1 VDRISIP
8 ESIACI
14 TRAHPAQRPW
24 HVSRFAYLVRC
35 WTCWHISLLCRSA
48 PVFYEKALEK
58 QLVGLQAKYRAGGE
72 TWEALLDGRFG
83 HPHTAHAELREWLY
97 ERKEQDETL
106 RASKLAIEIE
116 KKFGVALSDGHIN
129 YLLRKR
135 RLTAPPGRPYKDPPA
150 EQEEEQ
156 PPTTSES
163 LDNAGTFFPGSSQ
176 GRDGCSSGG

>member
-1 VDRISIP
+1 MDYP
-8 ESIACI
+8 EAVIEK
-14 TRAHPAQRPW
+14 AQRMEK
-24 HVSRFAYLVRC
+24 
-35 WTCWHISLLCRSA
+35 LLQRVDAGEPLDQVCAELDIEIDEKRLAALRSK
-48 PVFYEKALEK
+48 YKA
-58 QLVGLQAKYRAGGE
+58 GSG

-83 HPHTAHAELREWLY
+83 HTHTAHSELREWLY
-97 ERKEQDETL
+97 ERKEQDKTL
-106 RASKLAIEIE
+106 RAPTLVKEIE
-116 KKFGVALSDGHIN
+116 KKFGVVLSSGHIN

-156 PPTTSES
+156 ALTTSES